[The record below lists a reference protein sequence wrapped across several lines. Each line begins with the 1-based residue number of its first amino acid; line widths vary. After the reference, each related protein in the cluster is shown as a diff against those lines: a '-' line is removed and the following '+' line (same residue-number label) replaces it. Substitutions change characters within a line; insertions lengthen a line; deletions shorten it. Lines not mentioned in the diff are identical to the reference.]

1 MIQIAVIG
9 PGKISHRFM
18 EGMKYVSNARVS
30 AFVSRHAETVSE
42 YAEQYGIIAVGSMED
57 ILLKHGIDA
66 VYISSPNHVH
76 NEQITFCLKHG
87 IHVLCE
93 KPIVLTAREY
103 RDLLALAHERNLVLM
118 EAQKTLY
125 TPTFQAIRSVLQE
138 GTLGTVTEAEA
149 GFCRNSNLSET
160 AWRMT
165 EPGKGALYDVG
176 CYPLAALFGLFGCG
190 FRELGRTEKYLH
202 DTDIGGIIRLSDGK
216 LPITVHYSMA
226 ESGLC
231 DLNITGTKG
240 TLSCHEFWKANSF
253 TLTVN
258 GVSETRSFPFESEF
272 TFEAQR
278 FVDRIEHGESQ
289 DGEHERI
296 STSVLEILE
305 R

>member
-30 AFVSRHAETVSE
+30 AFVSRHPESVSD
-42 YAEQYGIIAVGSMED
+42 YAAQYGITAVGSMED

-76 NEQITFCLKHG
+76 KEQITFCLERG

-93 KPIVLTAREY
+93 KPIVLRADEY

-118 EAQKTLY
+118 EAQKALY
-125 TPTFQAIRSVLQE
+125 TPTYQAIRRVIQE
-138 GTLGTVTEAEA
+138 GTLGTITEAEA
-149 GFCRNSNLSET
+149 GFCRNSNLPET

-176 CYPLAALFGLFGCG
+176 CYPLATLFGLFGCG
-190 FRELGRTEKYLH
+190 FRELGRTETFLN
-202 DTDIGGIIRLSDGK
+202 DTDVGGIIRLSDGT
-216 LPITVHYSMA
+216 LPLTVHYSMA
-226 ESGLC
+226 EFGLC

-240 TLSCHEFWKANSF
+240 SLFCHEFWKANDF
-253 TLTVN
+253 TVTVN
-258 GVSETRSFPFESEF
+258 EQSKTVSFPFESEF

-278 FVDRIEHGESQ
+278 FAERIERGEYV
-289 DGEHERI
+289 DEEHERI